1 MQTKTDKAVTLFR
14 KGELKEALKIFCTF
28 RIGFTKAE
36 KRTLDIAKD
45 TLCGRGK
52 FYRQLGIDTDGE
64 VATATAI
71 IIKKYCLTKN

>member
-14 KGELKEALKIFCTF
+14 NGNVKEALHIFCTF

-52 FYRQLGIDTDGE
+52 FYRQLGIDTDTE
-64 VATATAI
+64 VATAAAI
-71 IIKKYCLTKN
+71 IRKKYC

>member
-1 MQTKTDKAVTLFR
+1 MKSKTSKAIMLFCT
-14 KGELKEALKIFCTF
+14 GNMKEALKIFCTF

-52 FYRQLGIDTDGE
+52 FYRQLGIDTDTE

-71 IIKKYCLTKN
+71 IRKKYC